1 MVFCNKGF
9 LTVLSLYIVT
19 GPEEQPNLNSEQLQ
33 IVSIQFNSLDV
44 IANQET
50 IVELVSFIKRVMPSV
65 NSTRAVHHKRRRM
78 PTKDQ
83 SSQTEDSLATHLYGS
98 LNSMDSIFNNSS
110 SMADRSTSMM
120 DVTDRYFATYIS

>member
-1 MVFCNKGF
+1 MQ
-9 LTVLSLYIVT
+9 SLIRFHHLFSIAVS
-19 GPEEQPNLNSEQLQ
+19 EQRPNLNSEQLQ

-50 IVELVSFIKRVMPSV
+50 IVELVSFVKRVMPSV

-83 SSQTEDSLATHLYGS
+83 SCQTEDSLASNFYGS
-98 LNSMDSIFNNSS
+98 LNSMDSLLYNSS
-110 SMADRSTSMM
+110 LIADRSTSMM
-120 DVTDRYFATYIS
+120 DVTERYLSF